1 MPSVRGLT
9 NKIVITQHLT
19 VDTFIKCSESLKKL
33 RLVKAIHSE
42 FIKAFIWKEGIV
54 NEQKCHIC
62 MAGDSCH
69 QATLRIDER
78 LEGSPTDCIRTG
90 PPLSMYPR
98 TSLTTMPRCNRTN
111 SLLAQ
116 KLTKLI
122 CYFQ

>member
-9 NKIVITQHLT
+9 NKIVIMQHLT

-42 FIKAFIWKEGIV
+42 FIKALIWKEGIV

-78 LEGSPTDCIRTG
+78 LEGSATDCIWTG
-90 PPLSMYPR
+90 PPSACIQGHL
-98 TSLTTMPRCNRTN
+98 
-111 SLLAQ
+111 SLLCPGVTEPI
-116 KLTKLI
+116 LYLLRN
-122 CYFQ
+122 